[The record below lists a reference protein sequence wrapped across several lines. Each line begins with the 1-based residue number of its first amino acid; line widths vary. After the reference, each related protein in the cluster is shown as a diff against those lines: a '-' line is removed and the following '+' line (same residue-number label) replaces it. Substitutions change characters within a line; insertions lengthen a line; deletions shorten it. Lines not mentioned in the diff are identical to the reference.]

1 MFVQQCIGV
10 RRGLSINF
18 SGSGYRKAM
27 EHAPVANVRQ
37 GKLSGALAPDET
49 IAVFRGVP
57 YAAPP
62 VGRLRWQPPQAP
74 AAWSGERPAREFG
87 ARCPQPGRAVRSI
100 GFFPTE
106 REDEDCLYL
115 NVWTGSLDAMAR
127 RPVMV
132 WFHGGAF
139 YLGSGAVPLF
149 DGAALARQGAVVVTV
164 NYRLG
169 RLGFLAHPA
178 LSAASPEKVSG
189 NYGLRDQIAAL
200 HWIAENI
207 AAFGGDPDCVTI
219 FGQSAG
225 AASVSCLMASARAG
239 GLFHRAIG
247 QSGGLFGK
255 VGTTS
260 GTGDSMQSLEHAERS
275 GQALADALNARTL
288 EDLLALPAATVQLFR
303 PGAAQ
308 SAVFD
313 PSLAPP
319 GAWDTAWPIIDG
331 AVLSEGPMA
340 AFSRGAQH
348 AVPLI
353 TGANANEGVTMPAAS
368 SAQKM
373 RENVARELASLAP
386 AFLDAYA
393 CETDEQARESSRAMV
408 GDRNFV
414 WQNRTWARLHAR
426 AQPAATFHYRFTRKP
441 PIPDTADYLE
451 SKARG
456 FGAFHGAEI
465 PYVFRNLHVRQ
476 WPWQPGDHALC
487 DLMSAYWLNFA
498 RSGNPNGPGLLEWPA
513 FNESS
518 PKSLCFDERS
528 HTEALPE
535 SVRLRL
541 WDSYY
546 ALARSKAS

>member
-1 MFVQQCIGV
+1 M
-10 RRGLSINF
+10 RRT
-18 SGSGYRKAM
+18 
-27 EHAPVANVRQ
+27 PVANVEQ
-37 GKLSGALAPDET
+37 GKLAGAFGADGT
-49 IAVFRGVP
+49 IAVFKGVP
-57 YAAPP
+57 YAAAP
-62 VGRLRWQPPQAP
+62 VGRLRWQPPQPP
-74 AAWSGERPAREFG
+74 ASWSGERPAREFG
-87 ARCPQPGRAVRSI
+87 ARCPQPARALRSI

-115 NVWTGSLDAMAR
+115 NVWTGELDAQAR

-149 DGAALARQGAVVVTV
+149 DGEALARQGAVVVTV

-200 HWIAENI
+200 QWIAENI

-225 AASVSCLMASARAG
+225 AASVSCLMASARTR

-247 QSGGLFGK
+247 QSGGLFGR
-255 VGTTS
+255 VGATS
-260 GTGDSMQSLEHAERS
+260 ATGDSMQSVEAAERS
-275 GQALADALNARTL
+275 GWALADGLKARTL
-288 EDLLALPAATVQLFR
+288 EDLLALPAAKVQLFR
-303 PGAAQ
+303 PGAAD
-308 SAVFD
+308 SGVFD

-319 GAWDTAWPIIDG
+319 GAWDTAWPIVDG

-340 AFSRGAQH
+340 VFSRGAQH

-353 TGANANEGVTMPAAS
+353 SGANANEGVTMPAAS

-373 RENVARELASLAP
+373 RENVERELGPLAP

-393 CETDEQARESSRAMV
+393 CESDAQARESSRTMV

-426 AQPAATFHYRFTRKP
+426 IRSAGTFHYRFTRKP
-441 PIPDTADYLE
+441 PIPDSADYLE
-451 SKARG
+451 SDASG

-465 PYVFRNLHVRQ
+465 PYVFRNLHVRA
-476 WPWQPGDHALC
+476 WPWQPADLALR
-487 DLMSAYWLNFA
+487 DLMSSYWLNFA
-498 RSGNPNGPGLLEWPA
+498 RTGSPNGPGLLEWPA
-513 FNESS
+513 FTESA
-518 PKSLCFDERS
+518 PNSLCFDEQSRP
-528 HTEALPE
+528 EALPAAA
-535 SVRLRL
+535 RLQL
-541 WDSYY
+541 WDRYSG
-546 ALARSKAS
+546 LTT